1 MRRKRIWGMILAV
14 CMLVQ
19 PISVLA
25 EEKEQNGY
33 LNIREYATGEKTQI
47 YVKAEDKII
56 YAQPQE
62 IAQVCGTVVE
72 EKAYGVD
79 LNRNGY
85 MVRINVEEGTATLE
99 NEIGP
104 ISR

>member
-56 YAQPQE
+56 
-62 IAQVCGTVVE
+62 
-72 EKAYGVD
+72 
-79 LNRNGY
+79 
-85 MVRINVEEGTATLE
+85 MH
-99 NEIGP
+99 
-104 ISR
+104 SRKKSHRSVGQL

>member
-47 YVKAEDKII
+47 YVKA
-56 YAQPQE
+56 
-62 IAQVCGTVVE
+62 
-72 EKAYGVD
+72 
-79 LNRNGY
+79 RSF
-85 MVRINVEEGTATLE
+85 MH
-99 NEIGP
+99 
-104 ISR
+104 SRKKSHRSVGQL

>member
-56 YAQPQE
+56 YA
-62 IAQVCGTVVE
+62 
-72 EKAYGVD
+72 
-79 LNRNGY
+79 
-85 MVRINVEEGTATLE
+85 
-99 NEIGP
+99 
-104 ISR
+104 

>member
-62 IAQVCGTVVE
+62 TGLWGSCRRKSIRSRPKPE
-72 EKAYGVD
+72 WLYGED
-79 LNRNGY
+79 QCRRRDGNIRK
-85 MVRINVEEGTATLE
+85 
-99 NEIGP
+99 
-104 ISR
+104 